1 MAKKKI
7 VDEQIKLEFILDGN
21 EAQKQLNDLGKK
33 SRELKES
40 ITELTAEEKKLSK
53 EVEKVT
59 TQKEKLKST
68 TDELSTS
75 FNKLS
80 AKHDVETRKLK
91 DLELQQG
98 KNSTAYKEQKASIN
112 KLEKEMTTLYN
123 NLQKSISAYTSY
135 NTKNDS
141 VIAKHKEVQASL
153 DKTTQEFDQNK
164 KKIDEVKA
172 SLNLHQL
179 TLAQLTTKAQFLR
192 QTLRHLIPGS
202 EDYIRYNNELKQIT
216 NRIDELRG
224 KAQATG
230 MTIGTVADKF
240 NRYAALAASLVATL
254 TGVVL
259 SIQQVLDYNGKLS
272 DSQSDVMK
280 TTGMTKKEVD
290 GLTKSFGLF
299 KTRTARIE
307 LLKLAEEGGRL
318 GIEGVENIQKWV
330 NVANQLKV
338 ALGDDLSETQIREVG
353 KMVQVYRVGEETGR
367 DFEGAMLSLGSA
379 INEVSASGSNQA
391 SFLVDFM
398 KRTGGLSQIAKLGSA
413 DNLGYAATF
422 DEIGQSAEV
431 AGTVMNKLM
440 TDMFAAP
447 SEYAKIA
454 KMNVGE
460 FTKLL
465 NTDFN
470 AAMIAFLKGLDGNNA
485 GLSLLTARMDD
496 LDIGGAR
503 GSAAIA
509 GLASNLHILE
519 QRQMTSN
526 FAMIEATSLTDEYSI
541 KNENLASVLDK
552 IKQRIVGW
560 YSSETF
566 IKWLTDSVTWFG
578 KFIGATDDVD
588 HSTTTFR
595 NNLYFAAKLLTILI
609 TGLFSYTA
617 AMKVYTLWT
626 TRGTQGTVLFNMHLR
641 IQTALQKLAA
651 VSTSL
656 LTAKQAIAAM
666 GTHLYAAAKLRLAG
680 NTAAATAQMKL
691 FQAAFMSTP
700 WGLIISLV
708 AALTSAYFLFRDE
721 VKKTNDALI
730 AKQKIEAQASET
742 TASHKGQVNS
752 LIEVIRS
759 STTTIAQKEKA
770 LAQLHKITNGYLDTL
785 NLENATTW
793 QSINLIDNYIKH
805 IDALAR
811 AKASVSLKAKLYEE
825 QEANEA
831 KIRAKSAEKENTEE
845 GSIFTRYNKDGNFLG
860 VQFGRNK
867 NHVQLE
873 IDELKKNGESLKN
886 QLGSIKDTQS
896 RSVNFLQKSIETDK
910 NKLVWLQ
917 KGTTAYINL
926 ANKIR
931 SEEERLAAFLE
942 TGVDSPEIT
951 TPNEPT
957 GFTPITDP
965 KKKKGKTDAEKAA
978 EKESEKQ
985 KREHEKRLE
994 EIKKFHDD
1002 KLKLAREYE
1011 DGNFELMADGYAKEK
1026 QILDTQSSR
1035 KIEDLRAKLI
1045 KEEEIEKALTQ
1056 SKNEKL
1062 TAEQRKSYADIAQ
1075 AWKDS
1080 NAEVYQKIEQETDLH
1095 HIRLATLVE
1104 KYSISEVELLKKKY
1118 NNDKTAR
1125 ETAYNLQLAALG
1137 RNERA
1142 KEKLKK
1148 QFDKD
1153 ELDAEQ
1159 KHLESLVRVFDQ
1171 MMAGGTINGIDFSL
1185 LSNEDATEL
1194 QKNIDLVNLAISQ
1207 LIAKKNEL
1215 KNGGGKE
1222 KGIDLSNGEASLGMG
1237 QTDILGFSTDQ
1248 WTIFHENLANGT
1260 IGIETMGMALMS
1272 IQNLWSQYDAMVSA
1286 GENRRLQQY
1295 ENASNRKERRL
1306 KSQLDRG
1313 LINQDQYNKAVE
1325 TVEAEMTRKK
1335 AEIEYKQAKRK
1346 RAMDM
1351 ANVIVNTSLAIMQAY
1366 AQMGPIAGTIAAV
1379 LMGTVGAFQLATIRK
1394 QPLPSISGYEN
1405 GLYGDHLVKREQDGK
1420 MFKTTYGGKTRSGVV
1435 NKNTMY
1441 MVGENGPEMVIDNKA
1456 FRKMNPHL
1464 RDSLIRELRGIKGFE
1479 HGYYNQQSM
1488 QVAVPEAGNLPNGEL
1503 IAAIIQ
1509 LSQIL
1514 TRLEQNGVQA
1524 YISNKDLKSMKNV
1537 RDGIKDFENFRNR
1550 NKIS

>member
-135 NTKNDS
+135 NTKNDG
-141 VIAKHKEVQASL
+141 VIAKHKEVQVSL
-153 DKTTQEFDQNK
+153 NKTTQEFDQNK

-192 QTLRHLIPGS
+192 QTLRHLIPDS
-202 EDYIRYNNELKQIT
+202 ADYIRIQNDLKQVT
-216 NRIDELRG
+216 SRMDELRG
-224 KAQATG
+224 RAQATG
-230 MTIGTVADKF
+230 STIGTVADNF
-240 NRYAALAASLVATL
+240 NRYAALAASLIATL

-259 SIQQVLDYNGKLS
+259 SIQQVVDYNGKLS

-290 GLTKSFGLF
+290 ELTKSFGLF
-299 KTRTARIE
+299 KTRTARME

-318 GIEGVENIQKWV
+318 GIEGVEGIQKWV

-391 SFLVDFM
+391 GFLVDFM
-398 KRTGGLSQIAKLGSA
+398 KRTGGLSQIAKLSSA

-440 TDMFAAP
+440 TDMFKAP
-447 SEYAKIA
+447 DQYAKIA

-470 AAMIAFLKGLDGNNA
+470 AAMIAFLKGLDGNQA
-485 GLSLLTARMDD
+485 GLSLLTARMED

-509 GLASNLHILE
+509 GLASNLEILE
-519 QRQMTSN
+519 QRQTTSN

-541 KNENLASVLDK
+541 KNENLASILDK

-566 IKWLTDSVTWFG
+566 VKWLTDAVTWFG

-588 HSTTTFR
+588 HSTSTLR
-595 NNLYFAAKLLTILI
+595 NNIYFLSKILAILI
-609 TGLFSYTA
+609 AGLVSYTA
-617 AMKVYTLWT
+617 AMKLYTFWT
-626 TRGTQGTVLFNMHLR
+626 TRGVQGTILFNLHLK
-641 IQTALQKLAA
+641 IQNTLAA
-651 VSTSL
+651 IALVRTEGL
-656 LTAKQAIAAM
+656 AIAQM
-666 GTHLYAAAKLRLAG
+666 LLAG
-680 NTAAATAQMKL
+680 NVRAAIVQFRLLNATLGISPIGAIIGLVTVLTTAYLM
-691 FQAAFMSTP
+691 
-700 WGLIISLV
+700 
-708 AALTSAYFLFRDE
+708 FRDE
-721 VKKTNDALI
+721 VKKTNDVLLV
-730 AKQKIEAQASET
+730 KEKIENKASEAT
-742 TASHKGQVNS
+742 SNHKAQVNS

-759 STTTIAQKEKA
+759 SKTSIEQKEKA
-770 LAQLHKITNGYLDTL
+770 LTQLHKITNGYLDTL

-811 AKASVSLKAKLYEE
+811 AKAAVSLKSKLYEE

-831 KIRAKSAEKENTEE
+831 KIRAKSAEKENTDE
-845 GSIFTRYNKDGNFLG
+845 GSVFTRYNESGNFLG

-873 IDELKKNGESLKN
+873 IEELKKNGESIKN
-886 QLGSIKDTQS
+886 QLGSVKDNQN
-896 RSVNFLQKSIETDK
+896 RSVNYLQKSIEADK

-917 KGTTAYINL
+917 KGTTAYISMV
-926 ANKIR
+926 NKIR
-931 SEEERLAAFLE
+931 SEEERLAQFLQV
-942 TGVDSPEIT
+942 GSDSPEIN
-951 TPNEPT
+951 TPTEPT
-957 GFTPITDP
+957 GFTPVTDP

-994 EIKKFHDD
+994 EIEKFHND
-1002 KLKLAREYE
+1002 KLKLAREFE

-1045 KEEEIEKALTQ
+1045 KEEEITKAQNQAEILLNK
-1056 SKNEKL
+1056 SKNDKL
-1062 TAEQRKSYADIAQ
+1062 TDEQRKTYEVQSKSYSDIAN
-1075 AWKDS
+1075 AWLDN
-1080 NAEVYQKIEQETDLH
+1080 NAEIHQKIEQETDLH
-1095 HIRLATLVE
+1095 HLRLGTLVE
-1104 KYSISEVELLKKKY
+1104 KYSVSEIDLLKKKY
-1118 NNDKTAR
+1118 DSDKVARDTAFNN
-1125 ETAYNLQLAALG
+1125 QLVALG
-1137 RNERA
+1137 DNERA

-1148 QFDKD
+1148 QFDQS

-1159 KHLESLVRVFDQ
+1159 KHLESLVAVYNK

-1185 LSNEDATEL
+1185 LSNEDAAEL

-1207 LIAKKNEL
+1207 LIAKKTEL
-1215 KNGGGKE
+1215 KNGSGKE
-1222 KGIDLSNGEASLGMG
+1222 KGLDLSNGEKSLGIG
-1237 QTDILGFSTDQ
+1237 QADILGFSQDQ
-1248 WTIFHENLANGT
+1248 WTKFLDNIEKGK
-1260 IGIETMGMALMS
+1260 IGIETVKFAAMAL
-1272 IQNLWSQYDAMVSA
+1272 QNVWAQYDAMVSA
-1286 GENRRLQQY
+1286 GENKRLKQY
-1295 ENASNRKERRL
+1295 ESQSTQKESRL
-1306 KSQLDRG
+1306 KKQLDRG
-1313 LINQDQYNKAVE
+1313 VITQEQYNKAVDAI
-1325 TVEAEMTRKK
+1325 EADYARKK
-1335 AEIEYKQAKRK
+1335 AQIEYNQAKRK
-1346 RAMDM
+1346 KNMDLASAVANTAIAVTEALPNWILAGLVGAMG
-1351 ANVIVNTSLAIMQAY
+1351 ALQ
-1366 AQMGPIAGTIAAV
+1366 IATIA
-1379 LMGTVGAFQLATIRK
+1379 R
-1394 QPLPSISGYEN
+1394 QPLPSVSGYEK
-1405 GLYGDHLVKREQDGK
+1405 GLYGDHLVRREQDGK
-1420 MFKTTYGGKTRSGVV
+1420 VFKTTYGGKTRSGVV

-1456 FRKMNPHL
+1456 FRKMNPQL

-1488 QVAVPEAGNLPNGEL
+1488 QVAIPEAGNLPNGEL

-1509 LSQIL
+1509 LNQLL
-1514 TRLEQNGVQA
+1514 TRLEENGVRA
-1524 YISNKDLKSMKNV
+1524 YVSNKDYKSMENV
-1537 RDGIKDFENFRNR
+1537 RKGIKDFENFRDR
-1550 NKIS
+1550 NKVTS

>member
-40 ITELTAEEKKLSK
+40 VTELAQEEKILAK

-80 AKHDVETRKLK
+80 AKHDIETRKLK
-91 DLELQQG
+91 DLEVQQG

-112 KLEKEMTTLYN
+112 KLEKEMTVLYDK
-123 NLQKSISAYTSY
+123 LQKSISAYTSY
-135 NTKNDS
+135 NTKNDG

-153 DKTTQEFDQNK
+153 NKTTNEFDQNK

-290 GLTKSFGLF
+290 ELTKSFGLL

-447 SEYAKIA
+447 DQYAKIA

-541 KNENLASVLDK
+541 KNENLASILDK

-588 HSTTTFR
+588 HSTTAFR

-609 TGLFSYTA
+609 TGIFSYTA
-617 AMKVYTLWT
+617 AMKIYTLWT
-626 TRGTQGTVLFNMHLR
+626 ERGKQGTILFNMHLR

-651 VSTSL
+651 LSTSL
-656 LTAKQAIAAM
+656 LAAKQGIATM
-666 GTHLYAAAKLRLAG
+666 STHLYAAAKLRLAG

-691 FQAAFMSTP
+691 FQAAFMATP
-700 WGLIISLV
+700 WGLIIGLV

-831 KIRAKSAEKENTEE
+831 KIRAKSAEKENTDE

-873 IDELKKNGESLKN
+873 IDELKKNGESIKN

-896 RSVNFLQKSIETDK
+896 RSINFLQKSIATDK
-910 NKLVWLQ
+910 NKLVWIQ

-931 SEEERLAAFLE
+931 MEEERLAAFLG
-942 TGVDSPEIT
+942 TGVEDPEIT
-951 TPNEPT
+951 TPKEPT
-957 GFTPITDP
+957 GFIPKDET

-978 EKESEKQ
+978 EKEAEKQ

-994 EIKKFHDD
+994 EIEKFHND

-1011 DGNFELMADGYAKEK
+1011 DGNYELMADGYAKEK
-1026 QILDTQSSR
+1026 QILDTQSTR

-1045 KEEEIEKALTQ
+1045 KEEEIEKALLQ
-1056 SKNEKL
+1056 SKNENL
-1062 TAEQRKSYADIAQ
+1062 SVEQRKSYADIAQ
-1075 AWKDS
+1075 AWKES
-1080 NAEVYQKIEQETDLH
+1080 NAEIYRKIEQETDLH
-1095 HIRLATLVE
+1095 HIRLGTLVE
-1104 KYSISEVELLKKKY
+1104 KYSVTEIDLLKKKY
-1118 NNDKTAR
+1118 DSDKVARDTAF
-1125 ETAYNLQLAALG
+1125 NLQLAALG
-1137 RNERA
+1137 DNERA

-1148 QFDKD
+1148 QFDQA

-1159 KHLESLVRVFDQ
+1159 KHLESLVAVYNE
-1171 MMAGGTINGIDFSL
+1171 MMAGGTIGGIDFSL
-1185 LSNEDATEL
+1185 LSNEDAAEL
-1194 QKNIDLVNLAISQ
+1194 KKNIDIVNNAISQ
-1207 LIAKKNEL
+1207 LIAKKAAL
-1215 KNGGGKE
+1215 KNDGEE
-1222 KGIDLSNGEASLGMG
+1222 KGIDLSNGEKSLGIG
-1237 QTDILGFSTDQ
+1237 QTDILGFSQDQ
-1248 WTIFHENLANGT
+1248 WTKFLDNIEKGK
-1260 IGIETMGMALMS
+1260 IGIETVKFAAMAL
-1272 IQNLWSQYDAMVSA
+1272 QNVWAQYDAMVSA
-1286 GENRRLQQY
+1286 GENKRLKQY
-1295 ENASNRKERRL
+1295 ESQSTQKESRL
-1306 KSQLDRG
+1306 KKQLDRG
-1313 LINQDQYNKAVE
+1313 VITQEQYNKAVDAI
-1325 TVEAEMTRKK
+1325 EADYARKK
-1335 AEIEYKQAKRK
+1335 AQIEYNQAKRK
-1346 RAMDM
+1346 KNMDLASAVANTAIAVTEALPNWILAGLVGAMG
-1351 ANVIVNTSLAIMQAY
+1351 ALQ
-1366 AQMGPIAGTIAAV
+1366 IATIA
-1379 LMGTVGAFQLATIRK
+1379 R
-1394 QPLPSISGYEN
+1394 QPLPSVSGYEK
-1405 GLYGDHLVKREQDGK
+1405 GLYGDHLVRREQDGK
-1420 MFKTTYGGKTRSGVV
+1420 VFKTTYGGKTRSGVV

-1456 FRKMNPHL
+1456 FRKMNPQL

-1479 HGYYNQQSM
+1479 HGYYNQKSM
-1488 QVAVPEAGNLPNGEL
+1488 QVTIPEAGNLSNGEL

-1509 LSQIL
+1509 LNQLL
-1514 TRLEQNGVQA
+1514 TRLEQNGVRA
-1524 YISNKDLKSMKNV
+1524 YVSNKDYKSMENV
-1537 RDGIKDFENFRNR
+1537 RNGIRDFENFRNR
-1550 NKIS
+1550 NKVTS